1 MLTSTDEPSDEAIKG
16 EPLEIRPRNTVRSDL
31 FSAAG
36 PREVDDGEL
45 GSVCRIRQM
54 HNDVIACEAAA
65 EDNWLGSR
73 ERVLS
78 GELAIELTLKPA
90 TTWYRRP
97 PGTPALEFQ
106 MSFALRN
113 LRSPLTLAVTGR
125 AEQREHSRSGSRRP

>member
-31 FSAAG
+31 
-36 PREVDDGEL
+36 
-45 GSVCRIRQM
+45 
-54 HNDVIACEAAA
+54 VIACEAAA

-78 GELAIELTLKPA
+78 GELAIELTLKRA
-90 TTWYRRP
+90 TIWDRRP

>member
-16 EPLEIRPRNTVRSDL
+16 EPSEIRPRNTVRSDL

-78 GELAIELTLKPA
+78 GELAIELTLKRA
-90 TTWYRRP
+90 TIWYRRP
-97 PGTPALEFQ
+97 PGTPVE
-106 MSFALRN
+106 S
-113 LRSPLTLAVTGR
+113 
-125 AEQREHSRSGSRRP
+125 SRSNFRCHSLCGTSGRL